1 MRTFGTFDDIDD
13 LMLFNAQRGFHYFDP
28 PTMRSFGSRVGK
40 KVYGGCVFTES
51 VDNYNRTS
59 KVYRVKVAM
68 SDGSIKTFDSDC
80 GSSSRARKIAMKLG
94 ESIERGTTTFNY
106 DTYEFETDL

>member
-1 MRTFGTFDDIDD
+1 MRTFGIFDNIDD

-28 PTMRSFGSRVGK
+28 TTMRSFGSRVGK

-68 SDGSIKTFDSDC
+68 SDGSIETFEGDC
-80 GSSSRARKIAMKLG
+80 GSNAKARRIAMKLG
-94 ESIERGTTTFNY
+94 ESILKGLTTY
-106 DTYEFETDL
+106 DPDTYEIKSDL